1 MHFNC
6 SQKRVEDAKLK
17 PIDKKLIQNAKGLIS
32 TVVDVA
38 IDNPNNPDSMN
49 FFQADT
55 YRFYFLMSFM
65 KEFFEGNEISQE
77 YAISLVPKKYA
88 SRIKR
93 LQILKQA
100 VKLNYI
106 IESSSKVDRRRRIY
120 KPSKILI
127 DDFLKYADVVN
138 SSLSKTI

>member
-1 MHFNC
+1 MK
-6 SQKRVEDAKLK
+6 SL
-17 PIDKKLIQNAKGLIS
+17 DKKLIQNAKGLIS

-93 LQILKQA
+93 LQILKQS

-106 IESSSKVDRRRRIY
+106 IESDSKVDRRRRIY

-127 DDFLKYADVVN
+127 NDFLKYADVVN
-138 SSLSKTI
+138 SSISKTI

>member
-1 MHFNC
+1 
-6 SQKRVEDAKLK
+6 LK